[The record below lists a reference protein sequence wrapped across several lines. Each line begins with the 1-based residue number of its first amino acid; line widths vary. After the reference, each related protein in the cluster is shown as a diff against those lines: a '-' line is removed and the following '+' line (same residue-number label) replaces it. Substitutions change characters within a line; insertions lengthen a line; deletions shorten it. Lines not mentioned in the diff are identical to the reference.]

1 MGTLIAG
8 GYWLFGRLFGPTGQ
22 APTTT
27 ATSQLAA
34 TADVSKTGSPSEVTT
49 TWPPAPIVAPAKTE
63 APPPTE
69 IHAGATPQTHP
80 PATAED
86 QIPPPAE
93 TQAPSPPQPPAADS
107 AGPAPS
113 PRVSMAPEPPAAAP
127 PTSSQETA
135 ASAIPASGGKAAI
148 VSVQLASMATEAAAK
163 AEWQRLHDRM
173 PDLLGSRQPDIS
185 KDERHGRTWWRL
197 RTGGFEEA
205 AQATEFCG
213 RLRAKGLNCFV
224 TTAD

>member
-1 MGTLIAG
+1 
-8 GYWLFGRLFGPTGQ
+8 
-22 APTTT
+22 
-27 ATSQLAA
+27 
-34 TADVSKTGSPSEVTT
+34 
-49 TWPPAPIVAPAKTE
+49 
-63 APPPTE
+63 
-69 IHAGATPQTHP
+69 
-80 PATAED
+80 
-86 QIPPPAE
+86 
-93 TQAPSPPQPPAADS
+93 
-107 AGPAPS
+107 
-113 PRVSMAPEPPAAAP
+113 MAPEPPAAAP